1 MDYVSCCKRVK
12 MSLGNCCS
20 FLSCYCCVKRNYP
33 IAEVGGEEEVQY
45 LVSLEREGSAR
56 STEVMETRLDSQEI
70 DGESGSELGEEK
82 EGEVLLERE
91 GGATSTEVIEPE
103 HSDST
108 SELRGREGERG
119 RGDEQTSPLPA
130 HEETALLSVQ
140 IESELAQSEGT
151 PTAERSRAAE
161 PNCEGT
167 PLLETEVNN
176 ETESARAMS
185 KPCGKKGRGQKRSS
199 RQRSGENVTQSD
211 ERNHSLIPVH
221 PLATCLKGSIGVE
234 RMNDCS
240 SSSGLSVFNT
250 GKSSQRGFT
259 VFEQNLSV
267 NQTEIDPRDGGTVEL
282 PHHHQYQGDVKFA
295 CKSWEVLSSKVGS
308 STVEEQLDINFVSA
322 CLPHGVAT
330 TKIIKKVPCSGDEG
344 YCSRQVSR
352 QDSQKESEDS
362 TYRFQVDRQK
372 SSGLDSAIGD
382 TSGSDSDG
390 A

>member
-1 MDYVSCCKRVK
+1 M
-12 MSLGNCCS
+12 
-20 FLSCYCCVKRNYP
+20 KRNYP
-33 IAEVGGEEEVQY
+33 IAEVGGEEEVHY
-45 LVSLEREGSAR
+45 LVSLEREGAAR
-56 STEVMETRLDSQEI
+56 SIEVMETPLDSQEI

-91 GGATSTEVIEPE
+91 GGATSTQVIEPE
-103 HSDST
+103 NSDST
-108 SELRGREGERG
+108 SELRGREGKRG
-119 RGDEQTSPLPA
+119 RGDEPTSPLPA
-130 HEETALLSVQ
+130 HEETALLSAQ
-140 IESELAQSEGT
+140 IESKLAQAEGT

-176 ETESARAMS
+176 ETESARTMC
-185 KPCGKKGRGQKRSS
+185 KPCGKRGRGPKRSS
-199 RQRSGENVTQSD
+199 RPRSGENATQSD

-221 PLATCLKGSIGVE
+221 PLATCLKGSNDVE

-250 GKSSQRGFT
+250 TGKSSQRVFT

-267 NQTEIDPRDGGTVEL
+267 NQAEIDPKDGGTVEL
-282 PHHHQYQGDVKFA
+282 PHNHQYKGDMKFA
-295 CKSWEVLSSKVGS
+295 CKSWELLKVGS

-330 TKIIKKVPCSGDEG
+330 AKIIKKAPFPGDEG

-362 TYRFQVDRQK
+362 TYRFQIDRQK
-372 SSGLDSAIGD
+372 SSGVDSAIGD
-382 TSGSDSDG
+382 TSGSDTD

>member
-1 MDYVSCCKRVK
+1 M
-12 MSLGNCCS
+12 
-20 FLSCYCCVKRNYP
+20 KRNYP
-33 IAEVGGEEEVQY
+33 IAEVGGEEEVHY
-45 LVSLEREGSAR
+45 LVSLEREGAAR
-56 STEVMETRLDSQEI
+56 STEVMETPLDSQEI

-91 GGATSTEVIEPE
+91 GGATSAEVIEPE

-108 SELRGREGERG
+108 SELRGREGKRG
-119 RGDEQTSPLPA
+119 RGDEPTSPLPA
-130 HEETALLSVQ
+130 HEETALLSAQ

-176 ETESARAMS
+176 ETESARTLS
-185 KPCGKKGRGQKRSS
+185 KPCGKGGRGLKRSS
-199 RQRSGENVTQSD
+199 RPRSGENVTQSD

-221 PLATCLKGSIGVE
+221 PLATCLKGSSGVE
-234 RMNDCS
+234 GNDCS
-240 SSSGLSVFNT
+240 SSSGLPVFNT
-250 GKSSQRGFT
+250 GKSSQRDFI

-267 NQTEIDPRDGGTVEL
+267 NQGEIDPRDGGTVEL
-282 PHHHQYQGDVKFA
+282 PHNHQYKGDVKFA
-295 CKSWEVLSSKVGS
+295 CKSWELLKVGS

-330 TKIIKKVPCSGDEG
+330 AKIIKKVPCSGDEG

-382 TSGSDSDG
+382 TSGSDSDCAG
-390 A
+390 V